1 MLLRKIVTKRNNMK
15 LFFSLLFALGAF
27 SVNAQNALGD
37 SLKQQMIQ
45 DWERAK
51 SYTDE
56 YLDAMPADK
65 YGFQATDSMRSFAQ
79 QMLHLATANA
89 GFAFIGL
96 GAPYPFTSQNF
107 EKLPALQNKDSVV
120 FYVNTSY
127 NSMINALKKVD
138 PETFGQL
145 ASFNLPG
152 GKRTATR
159 LAWLMKAFE
168 HQTHH
173 RGQCT
178 VYFRLLNLRPPAEK
192 LF

>member
-1 MLLRKIVTKRNNMK
+1 MK
-15 LFFSLLFALGAF
+15 LFFGLLFTLSVF

-37 SLKQQMIQ
+37 SLKQQLIQ

-51 SYTDE
+51 AYTQE

-65 YGFQATDSMRSFAQ
+65 YGFKATDSMRSFAQ

-89 GFAFIGL
+89 GFAFISL
-96 GAPYPFTSQNF
+96 GAPYPFSSQNF
-107 EKLPALQNKDSVV
+107 EKSPALQNKDSVV
-120 FYVNTSY
+120 YYVNTSY
-127 NSMINALKKVD
+127 NAMINALKKTD
-138 PETFGQL
+138 PATFEQTV
-145 ASFNLPG
+145 SFNLPG

-159 LAWLMKAFE
+159 LVWVMKAFE

-178 VYFRLLNLRPPAEK
+178 VYLRLQNIRPPSEK

>member
-1 MLLRKIVTKRNNMK
+1 MK
-15 LFFSLLFALGAF
+15 LFFSFLLVLGAL

-37 SLKQQMIQ
+37 SLRQQLVQ

-56 YLDAMPADK
+56 YLDAMPAAQ
-65 YGFQATDSMRSFAQ
+65 YGFRATDSMRTFAQ

-107 EKLPALQNKDSVV
+107 EKSPALQNKDSVV

-127 NSMINALKKVD
+127 NTMIKALKNMD
-138 PETFGQL
+138 PVSFGQL
-145 ASFNLPG
+145 VSWNLPG
-152 GKRTATR
+152 GKRTASR
-159 LAWLMKAFE
+159 LAWVMKAFE

-178 VYFRLLNLRPPAEK
+178 VYFRLQNIRPPAEK

>member
-1 MLLRKIVTKRNNMK
+1 MK
-15 LFFSLLFALGAF
+15 LFFSLLFTLGAF
-27 SVNAQNALGD
+27 SAGAQNALGD
-37 SLKQQMIQ
+37 SIKQQLIQ

-51 SYTDE
+51 TYTQE

-65 YGFQATDSMRSFAQ
+65 YGFQATDSIRSFAQ

-96 GAPYPFTSQNF
+96 GAPYPFASQNF
-107 EKLPALQNKDSVV
+107 EKSPALQNKDSVV

-127 NSMINALKKVD
+127 NAMINALKKVD
-138 PETFGQL
+138 PATFLQPV
-145 ASFNLPG
+145 SFNLPG

-159 LAWLMKAFE
+159 LVWVMKAFE

-178 VYFRLLNLRPPAEK
+178 VYLRLLNIRPPAEK

>member
-1 MLLRKIVTKRNNMK
+1 MK
-15 LFFSLLFALGAF
+15 LFFSLLLFMCIF

-37 SLKQQMIQ
+37 SLKQQLVS
-45 DWERAK
+45 DWVRAK
-51 SYTDE
+51 LYTQE
-56 YLDAMPADK
+56 YLEAMPAGK
-65 YGFQATDSMRSFAQ
+65 YNFRATDSMRTFAQ

-96 GAPYPFTSQNF
+96 GVPYVFSSQNF
-107 EKLPALQNKDSVV
+107 EKSPALQNKDSVV
-120 FYVNTSY
+120 LYVNTSY
-127 NSMINALKKVD
+127 DAMINAIKNFDVSKLGESV
-138 PETFGQL
+138 
-145 ASFNLPG
+145 SWNLPG

-159 LAWLMKAFE
+159 LGWILKAFE

-178 VYFRLLNLRPPAEK
+178 VYFRLQDIRPPAEK